1 MDRRRVKGLSEVQV
15 RMNFWTWVAMSVA
28 LVGGIAAANSSK
40 KKAEKKHL
48 VALGLV
54 YSCRDVIFCLVVWTP
69 QYKSIK

>member
-15 RMNFWTWVAMSVA
+15 RMNFWTWFAMSVA

-48 VALGLV
+48 VALGWFIVAVML
-54 YSCRDVIFCLVVWTP
+54 FFVWWFGHL
-69 QYKSIK
+69 SIKA